1 MWKAKLRRLWKS
13 VGDYSVARSSVEA
26 EEGTGDDWEMLK
38 MVGDDLVESPVPYL
52 SKSH

>member
-1 MWKAKLRRLWKS
+1 MWKVKWRRLWRS

-26 EEGTGDDWEMLK
+26 AEDIGDDWEMLK